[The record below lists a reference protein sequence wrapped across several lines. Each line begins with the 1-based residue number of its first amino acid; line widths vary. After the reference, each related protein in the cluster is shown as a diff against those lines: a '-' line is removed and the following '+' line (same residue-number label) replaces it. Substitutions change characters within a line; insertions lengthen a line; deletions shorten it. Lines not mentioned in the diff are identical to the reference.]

1 MGVTFFAVAQ
11 TLLRAFTAINIKPA
25 ILRAVACSVVICLIV
40 IDIPG
45 ARIGNGICDYMMGA
59 TMASGILDSI
69 HFLLLTRPLE
79 EIRHESDK
87 LPAYQLPFIQRYL
100 WVSSITP
107 RGIGWS
113 FGVSRVL
120 CALYSALFLTTVF
133 VYRLTTSS
141 FLWAPTISLAR
152 LS

>member
-1 MGVTFFAVAQ
+1 MGITFFAVAQ
-11 TLLRAFTAINIKPA
+11 SLLRVFVAINIEPT

-40 IDIPG
+40 VDIPD
-45 ARIGNGICDYMMGA
+45 ARIGNGVCDYMMGA

-79 EIRHESDK
+79 DIRHESDK
-87 LPAYQLPFIQRYL
+87 LPAYQLPFIQRYA

-113 FGVSRVL
+113 FGVSRTL
-120 CALYSALFLTTVF
+120 CAL
-133 VYRLTTSS
+133 
-141 FLWAPTISLAR
+141 
-152 LS
+152 